1 MFAARA
7 IAAALLTAGAILPV
21 VVAPTAQA
29 ATAPSPWDRV
39 AACESG
45 GNWAIGTGNGFS
57 GGLQFTASTWT
68 AFGGS
73 RFAARANE
81 ADRAQQIDV
90 ARRVMRVQGPG
101 AWPVCGKE
109 ADL

>member
-7 IAAALLTAGAILPV
+7 VAAVLLTAGVILPV

-29 ATAPSPWDRV
+29 ATDPTPWDRV

-45 GNWAIGTGNGFS
+45 GNWATGTGNGFS

-68 AFGGS
+68 AFGGTH
-73 RFAARANE
+73 FAARANE

-90 ARRVMRVQGPG
+90 AERVMQVQGPE
-101 AWPVCGKE
+101 AWPRCGRE
-109 ADL
+109 AGL